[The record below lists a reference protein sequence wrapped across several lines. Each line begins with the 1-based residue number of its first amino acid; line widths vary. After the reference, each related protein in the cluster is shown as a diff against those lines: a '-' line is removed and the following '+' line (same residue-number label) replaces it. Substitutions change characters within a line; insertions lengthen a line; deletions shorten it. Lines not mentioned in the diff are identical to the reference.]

1 MSTLETH
8 YQNYLKENPHS
19 TLTFKEWLNQWKRI
33 ATELIE
39 HDDDISVWDVT
50 LTDGLEDEDDFEY
63 VRAKMENEEFHYCFE
78 HYSRFEEIKD
88 EKFHELRLAYLE
100 AADALKKYIY
110 SRLDY

>member
-1 MSTLETH
+1 
-8 YQNYLKENPHS
+8 
-19 TLTFKEWLNQWKRI
+19 
-33 ATELIE
+33 
-39 HDDDISVWDVT
+39 
-50 LTDGLEDEDDFEY
+50 
-63 VRAKMENEEFHYCFE
+63 VRAKMENEGFHYCFK

>member
-19 TLTFKEWLNQWKRI
+19 TLTCKEWLNQWKRI